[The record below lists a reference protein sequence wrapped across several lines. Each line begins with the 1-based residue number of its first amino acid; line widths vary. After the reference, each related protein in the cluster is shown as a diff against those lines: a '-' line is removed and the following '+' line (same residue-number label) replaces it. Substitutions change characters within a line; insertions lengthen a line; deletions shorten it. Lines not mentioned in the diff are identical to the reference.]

1 MERSACACVEPL
13 EQRTHL
19 SGGPLSLGRVPGT
32 DGTWLIS
39 GTGGDDNIVV
49 RRDESGLVV
58 SNGESWSVRLPLRTK
73 GLVIRGRAGND
84 TITIDPSVGP
94 MDVVLHGDAG
104 NDVLCGGPGNDRLY
118 GGAGNDRLYGGDG
131 DDILV
136 DVGGGSRDRAAGGAG
151 LDSFWMDDSRGE
163 RVSDASEQEL
173 AGGAVHRVRAF
184 LSYRVPTGIRSL
196 VARISKEPLAQSLL
210 DPAFTDW
217 RLVYRSFAT
226 RPLFSSDGP
235 LADDVAQ
242 GVLGDCY
249 LLAVLSALARH
260 RPDVIRQSIVDLGDG
275 TFAVRFRKGGA
286 EYYVRVDAD
295 LPVAPTGGLAYA
307 DLGRQ
312 GALWVAIFEKAYA
325 IFRGG
330 EASYGALSGGW
341 LDEVCRA
348 LGLGAR
354 KRTFDDAATLLE
366 WIKGEMAAG
375 RAVTFGTKLPKGA
388 PVMAR
393 HAYSVD
399 AVMTDESGR
408 PVALRLRNPWGMDG
422 VSDGSPNDGYVTL
435 TGRQALACHWMVVS
449 A

>member
-1 MERSACACVEPL
+1 MERSRCACVESL

-19 SGGPLSLGRVPGT
+19 SNGPLSISRCPGMP
-32 DGTWLIS
+32 GTWLIS

-49 RRDESGLVV
+49 RRDEAGLVV
-58 SNGESWSVRLPLRTK
+58 SNGESFSVRLPLRTK
-73 GLVIRGRAGND
+73 GLVIHGRNGND

-94 MDVVLHGDAG
+94 MNVVLHGDGG
-104 NDVLCGGPGNDRLY
+104 NDVLYGGAGNDRLY

-136 DVGGGSRDRAAGGAG
+136 DIGGGNRDRAVGGNG
-151 LDSFWMDDSRGE
+151 FDSFWLDDARGE
-163 RVSDASEQEL
+163 RIADATEDEL
-173 AGGAVHRVRAF
+173 SRGAVHRVRSF
-184 LSYRVPTGIRSL
+184 FSYRVPTGVKSL
-196 VARISKEPLAQSLL
+196 LAKISKEPLAQSLL
-210 DPAFTDW
+210 DPVFTDW
-217 RLVYRSFAT
+217 RLVYRNFAT
-226 RPLFSSDGP
+226 RPLFSEDGP

-249 LLAVLSALARH
+249 LLAVLSSLARH
-260 RPDVIRQSIVDLGDG
+260 CPDVIRQSIVDLGDG
-275 TFAVRFRKGGA
+275 TYAVRFQRRGV

-330 EASYGALSGGW
+330 EASYASLSGGW
-341 LDEVCRA
+341 LDEVCEA
-348 LGLGAR
+348 LGLKAR
-354 KRTFDDAATLLE
+354 KRTFDDASALLE
-366 WIKGEMAAG
+366 WIKGELDAG
-375 RAVTFGTKLPKGA
+375 RAVTFGTKLSKGA
-388 PVMAR
+388 PVLAR

-399 AVMTDESGR
+399 SVVTDEAGR
-408 PVALRLRNPWGMDG
+408 LIGLRLRNPWGLDA
-422 VSDGSPNDGYVTL
+422 VSDGSPDDGYVTL
-435 TGRQALACHWMVVS
+435 TGRQALASHWMVVS